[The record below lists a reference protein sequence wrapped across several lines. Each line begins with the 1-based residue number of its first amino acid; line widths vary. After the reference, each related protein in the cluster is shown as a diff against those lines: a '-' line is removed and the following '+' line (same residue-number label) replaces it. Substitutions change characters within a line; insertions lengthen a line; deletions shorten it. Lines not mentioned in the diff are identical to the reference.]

1 MSYIYHDKGVYDCN
15 GRHFYSKLEAI
26 LESNRSGQH
35 VGWNYHDG
43 HFAGYDWTQEPQQSL
58 PELYRDRAQQLRDN
72 YDYLVLFY
80 SGGID
85 SNTILNAFVRNR
97 IPIDEIYLF
106 GAFEFEQRRYKD
118 LGWDPAPG
126 YYTRE
131 VNQALP
137 LVKRLTQDMAVKI
150 TVYDWGADIIDAA
163 NDLDWIWR
171 AGTRFDPTCMVR
183 SRFHKIVRQHNE
195 LVHRGRRVGFVYGV
209 DKPRLLRDKTSIYFA
224 FLDIIMTL
232 GAMPTND
239 ILGEYWEND
248 EYFYWTPNFP
258 EIAIK
263 QSHVLVNWLRSR
275 NRLHLIRDMHNPA
288 QFHDDDYYYEVNRA
302 VYQDMG
308 WNWDTWQI
316 KKPTNMIYSE
326 MSQWMFDGGFDD
338 ARRRWESSLWE
349 LERQMGLKWFNNNT
363 ANEGLRGHLSPLY
376 KICDYVPEAVLSIS

>member
-1 MSYIYHDKGVYDCN
+1 MSYLYHDKGIYDCN
-15 GRHFYSKLEAI
+15 GKKFYSKLDAI
-26 LESNRSGQH
+26 LESNHSSQS
-35 VGWNYHDG
+35 VGWDYHNS
-43 HFAGYDWTQEPQQSL
+43 HFSRSDWSKEPGVSL
-58 PELYRDRAQQLRDN
+58 PELYRQRAQQLRDN

-85 SNTILNAFVRNR
+85 SNTVLNAFVKNN

-106 GAFEFEQRRYKD
+106 GAFEFEQKKFQEI
-118 LGWDPAPG
+118 GWDTSPG

-131 VNQALP
+131 VSQSLP
-137 LVKRLTQDMAVKI
+137 LLKKLTENQKVKI
-150 TVYDWGADIIDAA
+150 TVYDWGKDIIEAA

-183 SRFHKIVRQHNE
+183 SRFHKIIRKHNE
-195 LVHRGRRVGFVYGV
+195 MVHRGKRVGFIYGV
-209 DKPRLLRDKTSIYFA
+209 DKPRLLRDDTGIYFS

-263 QSHVLVNWLRSR
+263 QSHVLVNWLKAQ
-275 NRLHLIRDMHNPA
+275 NKLDLIRNMKNPA
-288 QFHDDDYYYEVNRA
+288 QFHDDAYYYEVNRA
-302 VYQDMG
+302 VYQNMG
-308 WNWDTWQI
+308 WDFNTWQV

-326 MSQWMFDGGFDD
+326 MSQWMFDGEFDE
-338 ARRRWESSLWE
+338 AKQKWASSLWE
-349 LERQMGLKWFNNNT
+349 LERQIGLKWFNDNTVNN
-363 ANEGLRGHLSPLY
+363 GLRGHLSNLY
-376 KICDYVPEAVLSIS
+376 KICDYTS

>member
-1 MSYIYHDKGVYDCN
+1 M
-15 GRHFYSKLEAI
+15 
-26 LESNRSGQH
+26 ESNLTGQH
-35 VGWNYHDG
+35 VGWNYHDS
-43 HFAGYDWTQEPQQSL
+43 HFAAYDWTQEPRQSL
-58 PELYRDRAQQLRDN
+58 PELYRERAQQLRDN

-97 IPIDEIYLF
+97 IPLDEIYLF
-106 GAFEFEQRRYKD
+106 GAFEFEQRRYRD
-118 LGWDPAPG
+118 LGWNRNPG

-137 LVKRLTQDMAVKI
+137 LVKRLTQDMGIKI
-150 TVYDWGADIIDAA
+150 TVYDWGEDIVDAA

-183 SRFHKIVRQHNE
+183 SRFHKIVRAHNE

-209 DKPRLLRDKTSIYFA
+209 DKPRLLRDQNSIYFA

-263 QSHVLVNWLRSR
+263 QSHVLVNWLRSH
-275 NRLHLIRDMHNPA
+275 NRLHLIRDIHNPA
-288 QFHDDDYYYEVNRA
+288 QFHDDDYYDEVNRA

-326 MSQWMFDGGFDD
+326 MSQWMFDGGFDE
-338 ARRRWESSLWE
+338 AKLKWESSLWE

-363 ANEGLRGHLSPLY
+363 ASEGLRGHLSPLY
-376 KICDYVPEAVLSIS
+376 KICDYVPEPVLPIR

>member
-15 GRHFYSKLEAI
+15 GRYFYSKLEAI
-26 LESNRSGQH
+26 LESNASGQQ
-35 VGWNYHDG
+35 VGWNYHDQ
-43 HFAGYDWTQEPQQSL
+43 HFSSYDWSQEPSASL
-58 PELYRDRAQQLRDN
+58 AELYRLRAQQLRDN

-85 SNTILNAFVRNR
+85 STTILRTFITNK

-106 GAFEFEQRRYKD
+106 GAFQFEERRYAEI
-118 LGWDPAPG
+118 GWDPRPG

-131 VNQALP
+131 VMQALP
-137 LVKRLTQDMAVKI
+137 LVRKLTQDFNVKI
-150 TVYDWGADIIDAA
+150 TVYDWGQDIVEAA

-183 SRFHKIVRQHNE
+183 SRFHKIIRRHNE
-195 LVHRGRRVGFVYGV
+195 MVHQGRRVGFVYGV
-209 DKPRLLRDKTSIYFA
+209 DKPRLLRDQHSIYFA

-263 QSHVLVNWLRSR
+263 QSHVLVNWLLSR
-275 NRLHLIRDMHNPA
+275 NKLDVIRDIHNPA
-288 QFHDDDYYYEVNRA
+288 QFHDDAYYSEVNRA
-302 VYQDMG
+302 VYQGMG
-308 WNWDTWQI
+308 WDYETWQI
-316 KKPTNMIYSE
+316 QKPTNMIYSE
-326 MSQWMFDGGFDD
+326 MSQWLFDGDFDE
-338 ARRRWESSLWE
+338 AKIKWENSLWE
-349 LERQMGLKWFNNNT
+349 LQRQMGLQWFNDGRVEN
-363 ANEGLRGHLSPLY
+363 GLRGHLSKLY
-376 KICDYVPEAVLSIS
+376 KICDLPRVDQ